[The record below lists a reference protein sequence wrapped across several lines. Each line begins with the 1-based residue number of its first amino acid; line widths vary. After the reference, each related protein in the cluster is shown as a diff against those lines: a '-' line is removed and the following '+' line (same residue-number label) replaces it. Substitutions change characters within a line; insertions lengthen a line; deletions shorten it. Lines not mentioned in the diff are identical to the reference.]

1 MIMYLWPYAHDIISD
16 YVLLFA
22 SARKAFL
29 PTVLK
34 SNINTFS
41 VRYRFYWTIWFSH
54 HSYEWKHQRC
64 LEISIHLRIP
74 LKHDNQFLL
83 LFREIR
89 STMKSNASRKRE
101 IKLIDSIYPD
111 IVERHNENKKSF
123 DDSFHSPFICNRMS
137 FVNQRTHR
145 DKKKTSPAPHHLI
158 FIHLFLLFGGILY
171 LLLIYPLMP
180 S

>member
-1 MIMYLWPYAHDIISD
+1 MYYWYCYYLYTCWI
-16 YVLLFA
+16 FA
-22 SARKAFL
+22 SARRAFL

-34 SNINTFS
+34 SNNTFP

-101 IKLIDSIYPD
+101 IKLIDSIYPQTLLKGTMK
-111 IVERHNENKKSF
+111 IRNLLMTLF
-123 DDSFHSPFICNRMS
+123 
-137 FVNQRTHR
+137 T
-145 DKKKTSPAPHHLI
+145 HHLSVI
-158 FIHLFLLFGGILY
+158 DCLL
-171 LLLIYPLMP
+171 
-180 S
+180 